1 MFINYKEE
9 QVMKKCLI
17 LLFFINMDEVV
28 YLLDREPWRIE
39 QKQLRNKNEIKL
51 KELENSKLG
60 TEIKTKNKV
69 KVDMDESKLLVKR
82 IVIKHIDNFLNRNEE
97 FSFFNR

>member
-1 MFINYKEE
+1 
-9 QVMKKCLI
+9 MKKCLI